1 MVANFGHIAQ
11 VVGEYGDEM
20 VLKELFQGFK
30 KIVEHYHLP
39 NLYNGRYSDADFDFY
54 RFIGDELFTTLV
66 SVLLREQKWGLVK
79 NLLEYRLV
87 VTNTGSQRSETVDF
101 NYIGHF
107 YLESFAAR
115 DKRLG
120 RLSAR
125 ADLLSQRHESL
136 PIKQFSSI
144 ADYTSAD
151 FFLFLRGKRTGGD
164 ALGWK
169 MWSSVYLKEPPN
181 FLIAAESKK
190 IAEEVMA
197 LLEFK
202 DIEEV

>member
-1 MVANFGHIAQ
+1 M
-11 VVGEYGDEM
+11 
-20 VLKELFQGFK
+20 
-30 KIVEHYHLP
+30 
-39 NLYNGRYSDADFDFY
+39 
-54 RFIGDELFTTLV
+54 
-66 SVLLREQKWGLVK
+66 
-79 NLLEYRLV
+79 
-87 VTNTGSQRSETVDF
+87 TNTGSQRSETVDF

-202 DIEEV
+202 DIEEFKIIIVRCATEIYNRWEGDWRNPINEKSVAEVGKYP